1 MDDKFV
7 TRIEHDELHGEFCKR
22 IEAENDRQNRR
33 IELLEEEMKQ
43 VADIVSSVKELTQ
56 SLKYMTDIQKEQ
68 EKKIAKL
75 ENRDG
80 EMWRKVTSYIIIT
93 IIGIV
98 IGFTFQQFGM

>member
-22 IEAENDRQNRR
+22 IEAENSRQNRR
-33 IELLEEEMKQ
+33 IELLEEETKQ
-43 VADIVSSVKELTQ
+43 IADIILSVKELTQ

-68 EKKIAKL
+68 EKKIAKF

-98 IGFTFQQFGM
+98 IGFAFQQIGM